1 MTLELGVWISMLSS
15 LSANQKKVHLDENK
29 ARHEADKLEIE
40 FLNRLDDNISKMQL
54 FGYPVS
60 G

>member
-54 FGYPVS
+54 FGYK
-60 G
+60 